1 MIFLQD
7 HSSAKK
13 RRDSD
18 TQNATGFRRKEANGL
33 KPPSTPASMAGAPM
47 TSIVGAARATE
58 GQAAMSN
65 LAPGAVRRRATIVW
79 ALYLGW
85 FLAGVTLLIGVILA
99 YLWRGDAV
107 GTPYESHFR
116 RQITL
121 FWWSLILGGIGLVLA
136 LIGIGFLILVPLA
149 IYFFVICCLGLM
161 RAVDEKPYS

>member
-1 MIFLQD
+1 M
-7 HSSAKK
+7 
-13 RRDSD
+13 SD
-18 TQNATGFRRKEANGL
+18 
-33 KPPSTPASMAGAPM
+33 
-47 TSIVGAARATE
+47 
-58 GQAAMSN
+58 

-85 FLAGVTLLIGVILA
+85 FLTGVTLIAGIILA

-121 FWWSLILGGIGLVLA
+121 FWWCLILGGIGLVLA